1 MARRSASTLIL
12 LSLGVFVALGCGS
25 DKPEY
30 CSKADDLQEAVGTLK
45 SDVSSGNVS
54 AIRSDLNSVNADADA
69 VAGAAESEFPSE
81 SKAIRSSVSRL
92 ARTIDA
98 LPSSPSASDVV
109 GLASGVNEVASAID
123 NFKSATSSECD

>member
-1 MARRSASTLIL
+1 MARRIASALIS

-54 AIRSDLNSVNADADA
+54 AIGSDLKSVTVDADA
-69 VAGAAESEFPSE
+69 VASAAEADFPRE

-92 ARTIDA
+92 AKTIDA
-98 LPSSPSASDVV
+98 LPSSPSASDIA
-109 GLASGVNEVASAID
+109 GLAGDVGEMRSAIY

>member
-1 MARRSASTLIL
+1 MARRGVLALIS

-54 AIRSDLNSVNADADA
+54 AIRSDLKSVNADADA
-69 VAGAAESEFPSE
+69 VASAAESDFPRESE
-81 SKAIRSSVSRL
+81 AIRSSTSRL
-92 ARTIDA
+92 ARAIDA
-98 LPSSPSASDVV
+98 LPSSPSASDIF
-109 GLASGVNEVASAID
+109 GLAGDVSEVASAID
-123 NFKSATSSECD
+123 DFKSTTSSECD

>member
-1 MARRSASTLIL
+1 MARRSASALIL

-30 CSKADDLQEAVGTLK
+30 CSKADDLQEEVGTLK

-54 AIRSDLNSVNADADA
+54 AIGSDLKSVNADAAA
-69 VAGAAESEFPSE
+69 VTSAAESDYPRE
-81 SKAIRSSVSRL
+81 SKAIRSSISRL
-92 ARTIDA
+92 ARTVDA
-98 LPSSPSASDVV
+98 LPSSPSASDIAGVV
-109 GLASGVNEVASAID
+109 GDASEAASAID